1 MFTPLK
7 EVATLDLRSLAL
19 LRIGVSL
26 VLLLDLFLRA
36 GDMEAHYT
44 NDGVLPLPALFR
56 YAWNPS
62 CFSIYTGASSEG
74 VIALL
79 FLVNLICIVGLLIGF
94 RTKLFTFF
102 CWLFLLSLHNR
113 NPLIQQAGDDLIR
126 ILLFW
131 GFFLP
136 WGARFSVDAIL
147 GKGNRNRVRK
157 VTSWACIGYLV
168 LLFSVYFF
176 SALHKSSPEW
186 TTDFTA
192 LYYALSLDMILFP
205 AGKILYPF
213 ESLLKGLTAVTFYI
227 ELLLPFVLL
236 LPFCVKGF
244 RVVFLVILSLLHLG
258 IAASINV
265 GLFPLV
271 CIIAMLGLIPAN
283 FYVFL
288 KKTAQKTPI
297 YQRFRSSV
305 EYIRHNFMGIFPHF
319 TPPEKELTAFHG
331 APSKTISVK
340 KSLKSVLMVF
350 FICYMLLWNIRTLKV
365 EIPEFG
371 INWIGHF
378 LRIDQYW
385 SMFAPAVFKDDGWF
399 ILEGTTTEGN
409 KIDIQRG
416 GFTLDYQKP
425 AYIAGTYKNDRWRK
439 YSENILFI
447 SNSHY
452 RKYYCRYMLRQWNRF
467 HAEKISRL
475 EVVFMKIPSLPD
487 YKEDGP
493 FKETLCSCQLK
504 SSQ

>member
-1 MFTPLK
+1 MITRFK
-7 EVATLDLRSLAL
+7 EVATLDIRSLSL

-44 NDGVLPLPALFR
+44 NDGVLPLPALFK

-62 CFSIYTGASSEG
+62 YFSIYTGASSEG
-74 VIALL
+74 IISLL
-79 FLVNLICIVGLLIGF
+79 FLVNVFCIIGLLIGF
-94 RTKLFTFF
+94 RTRLFTFL

-131 GFFLP
+131 GMFLP
-136 WGARFSVDAIL
+136 WGNRFSIDAFL
-147 GKGNRNRVRK
+147 MKRNANEPEK
-157 VTSWACIGYLV
+157 LTSWACIGYLL

-205 AGKILYPF
+205 AGKLLYQQ
-213 ESLLKGLTAVTFYI
+213 ESLLKALTAITFYV
-227 ELLLPFVLL
+227 ELLLPFVLF
-236 LPFCVKGF
+236 LPFWVKGF
-244 RVVFLVILSLLHLG
+244 RVLFLLAISFLHLG
-258 IAASINV
+258 IAMSINV
-265 GLFPLV
+265 GLFPLI
-271 CIIAMLGLIPAN
+271 CTIAMLGLIPSG
-283 FYVFL
+283 FYEYFKKARVPVSSGVSRSLRFIRSNL
-288 KKTAQKTPI
+288 KA
-297 YQRFRSSV
+297 
-305 EYIRHNFMGIFPHF
+305 IFPHF
-319 TPPEKELTAFHG
+319 NVTEGELTRANRTLQNG
-331 APSKTISVK
+331 ISI
-340 KSLKSVLMVF
+340 KSVLKSAFTVF
-350 FICYMLLWNIRTLKV
+350 VIFYMLIWNIRTLKV

-371 INWIGHF
+371 LTWIGHF

-399 ILEGTTTEGN
+399 VLEGATEQGS
-409 KIDIQRG
+409 KIDIKRG
-416 GFTLDYQKP
+416 GADVDYSKP
-425 AYIAGTYKNDRWRK
+425 AYVAGTYKNDRWRK

-452 RKYYCRYMLRQWNRF
+452 RPYFCRYMLHQWNDLNQK
-467 HAEKISRL
+467 KITRL
-475 EVVFMKIPSLPD
+475 EVIFMKIPSLPD

-493 FKETLCSCQLK
+493 FKEVLCTCEIKAPQ
-504 SSQ
+504 